1 MPILTARYTNPKG
14 EPDARFKIVA
24 ALAEFT
30 QSILRKRPEVTSI
43 LVEEASGDH
52 WLIGR
57 KPLSSHGLA
66 TFFLDIKVTAG
77 TNTKEEIAAYI
88 DAVHARVGAT
98 VGPLHE
104 ASYIVVDEVPAA
116 NWGFG
121 GRTQE
126 ERFIAGRSRP
136 AMAA

>member
-1 MPILTARYTNPKG
+1 MPILTARYTNPTAA
-14 EPDARFKIVA
+14 PDARHKIVA
-24 ALAEFT
+24 ALAELT
-30 QSILRKRPEVTSI
+30 QSILGKRPQVTSI

-52 WLIGR
+52 WLIDR
-57 KPLSSHGLA
+57 KPLSAHGVA

-88 DAVHARVGAT
+88 DAVYARVAAT
-98 VGPLHE
+98 LGPLHE
-104 ASYIVVDEVPAA
+104 ATYIVVNEVPAA

-126 ERFIAGRSRP
+126 DRFIEGRPRR
-136 AMAA
+136 ALAA